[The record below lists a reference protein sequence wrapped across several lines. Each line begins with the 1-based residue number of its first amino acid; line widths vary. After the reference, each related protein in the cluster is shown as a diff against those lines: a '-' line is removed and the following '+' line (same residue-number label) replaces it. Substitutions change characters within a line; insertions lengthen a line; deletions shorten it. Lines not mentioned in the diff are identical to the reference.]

1 MIVAIDGP
9 AGAGKSTVARRVAEH
24 LGCIRLDTGAIY
36 RAVALAA
43 TRAAIPTSDGS
54 GLAALVDGLDLAF
67 EGRSVMLAGE
77 DVSAAIRT
85 PEMSA
90 AASAYSAV
98 PEVRA
103 GLLGLQRRVGAATD
117 AVVDGRDIGTVVFP
131 DAEVK
136 IFLTATAEARAG
148 RRFLELQQNGEAA
161 ELATVLAEI
170 RTRDHNDSTRAV
182 APLRQADD
190 AVLVDTTHLDL
201 EGAVAACVA
210 VVESSARG

>member
-9 AGAGKSTVARRVAEH
+9 AGAGKSTVARRVADH

-43 TRAAIPTSDGS
+43 TRAGIPTTDGP
-54 GLAALVDGLDLAF
+54 GLAALVGGLDLAF
-67 EGRSVMLAGE
+67 EGRAVLLGAD

-85 PEMSA
+85 AAMSA

-103 GLLGLQRRVGAATD
+103 GLLGLQRRVGAGTD

-136 IFLTATAEARAG
+136 IFLTASAESRAE
-148 RRFLELQQNGEAA
+148 RRYLELTERGEVAD
-161 ELATVLAEI
+161 LDTVLAEI
-170 RTRDHNDSTRAV
+170 RTRDHADSTRAV
-182 APLRQADD
+182 APLRQAED

-201 EGAVAACVA
+201 EGAVKACVA
-210 VVESSARG
+210 VVEAAT

>member
-1 MIVAIDGP
+1 VRL
-9 AGAGKSTVARRVAEH
+9 GA
-24 LGCIRLDTGAIY
+24 
-36 RAVALAA
+36 
-43 TRAAIPTSDGS
+43 
-54 GLAALVDGLDLAF
+54 
-67 EGRSVMLAGE
+67 E

-136 IFLTATAEARAG
+136 IFLTASAEARAE
-148 RRFLELQQNGEAA
+148 RRHLELEQRGEAV

-182 APLRQADD
+182 APLRQAED

-210 VVESSARG
+210 VVEGGGGG